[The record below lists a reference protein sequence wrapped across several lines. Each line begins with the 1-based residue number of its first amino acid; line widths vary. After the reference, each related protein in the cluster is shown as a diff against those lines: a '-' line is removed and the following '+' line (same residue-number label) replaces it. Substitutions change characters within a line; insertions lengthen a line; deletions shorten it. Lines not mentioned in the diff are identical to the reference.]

1 MDFKSHSYD
10 APLSLANGGKM
21 KILLFVLLRSCK
33 PFDYTC
39 NNNEAFQWECECVG
53 VLIEEL
59 EKPPEWGN
67 QNATWFFCCSEERD
81 SCWHRVLEDD

>member
-1 MDFKSHSYD
+1 MQY
-10 APLSLANGGKM
+10 
-21 KILLFVLLRSCK
+21 LFYK
-33 PFDYTC
+33 
-39 NNNEAFQWECECVG
+39 E